1 MFKEILQKALELKAS
16 DVILS
21 ANARPTLK
29 MKGEISFV
37 EEYKEVISKEEMQNI
52 AFSTMSEVQQK
63 RFQKEKELDYGIW
76 FWKYRFRVNAF
87 MTRNG
92 MWIVCR
98 PIATEVPEFDKLG
111 LPEAVRS
118 FAHKTNWLVLVTGSV
133 WSGKSTSM
141 ISLINEINKNH
152 AKHIITVEDPIE
164 FIFENNKSLIE
175 QREVENSTLTF
186 ENWLKYA
193 LRQAPDVIM
202 VWEMRDLETFRLAL
216 RAAETGN
223 LVFATLHTSG
233 AARTVSRVID
243 MFPAWEKDQV
253 KAQLAESLIWV
264 VWQKLLKT
272 ADWKSRVLA
281 AEVMV
286 NNTSVSNLIRK
297 WDTHQ
302 INSVIETSA
311 WEGMI
316 NMRRTLEKLYEK
328 WSITEKLYNE
338 EIKLLWR
345 DL

>member
-1 MFKEILQKALELKAS
+1 MLKEILQMSLDLKAS
-16 DVILS
+16 DIIMS
-21 ANARPTLK
+21 ANSIPSLK
-29 MKGEISFV
+29 MRGEVQFI
-37 EEYKEVISKEEMQNI
+37 EWKEKISKEDMQKI
-52 AFSTMSEVQQK
+52 VFSTMSEWQRK
-63 RFQKEKELDYGIW
+63 RFTQEKELDYGIG

-98 PIATEVPEFDKLG
+98 PIATEVPEFDNLW
-111 LPEAVRS
+111 LPESVRK
-118 FAHKTNWLVLVTGSV
+118 FAHKRNGLVLVTGSV

-186 ENWLKYA
+186 ENGLKYA

-233 AARTVSRVID
+233 AARTVSRIID

-253 KAQLAESLIWV
+253 KAQLSESLIWV

-272 ADWKSRVLA
+272 KDWEERVLA
-281 AEVMV
+281 AEVMS
-286 NNTSVSNLIRK
+286 NNTSISNIIRK
-297 WDTHQ
+297 GEIHQ

-311 WEGMI
+311 NEWMI
-316 NMRRTLEKLYEK
+316 NMRRTLEKLYEADK
-328 WSITEKLYNE
+328 ISEDLYNE
-338 EIKLLWR
+338 ELKLLWK

>member
-1 MFKEILQKALELKAS
+1 MLKELLQMSLDRKAS
-16 DVILS
+16 DIIMS
-21 ANARPTLK
+21 AKAKPCLK
-29 MKGEISFV
+29 INW
-37 EEYKEVISKEEMQNI
+37 EVNFLEDFGIISKNEMQKI
-52 AFSTMSEVQQK
+52 VFSTMSEIQGK
-63 RFQKEKELDYGIW
+63 RFLEEKELDYGIW
-76 FWKYRFRVNAF
+76 FWEYRFRVNAF

-98 PIATEVPEFDKLG
+98 PIATDVPEFDKLG

-118 FAHKTNWLVLVTGSV
+118 FAYKRNWLVLVTWSV
-133 WSGKSTSM
+133 GSGKSTSM
-141 ISLINEINKNH
+141 ISLINEINKKH

-164 FIFENNKSLIE
+164 FIFKNNKSLIE

-186 ENWLKYA
+186 ENGLKYA

-243 MFPAWEKDQV
+243 MFPAGEKDQV
-253 KAQLAESLIWV
+253 RAQLSESLIWV

-272 ADWKSRVLA
+272 TDWKGRVLA

-286 NNTSVSNLIRK
+286 NNTSVSNIIRK
-297 WDTHQ
+297 GETHQ

-311 WEGMI
+311 RDWMI
-316 NMRRTLEKLYEK
+316 NMRRTLEKLYEEGR
-328 WSITEKLYNE
+328 ITEKLYNE
-338 EIKLLWR
+338 EIKLIWK

>member
-1 MFKEILQKALELKAS
+1 MLKEILQMSLDLEAS
-16 DVILS
+16 DVIIS
-21 ANARPTLK
+21 ANCIPSLK
-29 MKGEISFV
+29 MKWEIHFI
-37 EEYKEVISKEEMQNI
+37 EWKEKISKEDMQKM
-52 AFSTMSEVQQK
+52 AFSTMSEKQRV
-63 RFQKEKELDYGIW
+63 RFLEEKELDYGIW

-92 MWIVCR
+92 MWLVCR
-98 PIATEVPEFDKLG
+98 PIATEVPEFDNLW
-111 LPEAVRS
+111 LPESVRK
-118 FAHKTNWLVLVTGSV
+118 FAHKRNGLVLVTWSV
-133 WSGKSTSM
+133 WSWKSTSM
-141 ISLINEINKNH
+141 ISLINEINKHH

-186 ENWLKYA
+186 DNGLKYA

-253 KAQLAESLIWV
+253 RAQLSESLIWV

-272 ADWKSRVLA
+272 ADWKGRVLA
-281 AEVMV
+281 AEVLA
-286 NNTSVSNLIRK
+286 NNTSISNIIRK
-297 WDTHQ
+297 WEVHQ

-311 WEGMI
+311 NEGMI
-316 NMRRTLEKLYEK
+316 NMRRTLENLYNEWK
-328 WSITEKLYNE
+328 ITEDLFNE
-338 EIKLLWR
+338 EIKLIWK

>member
-1 MFKEILQKALELKAS
+1 MSLDEKAS
-16 DVILS
+16 DIIMS
-21 ANARPTLK
+21 AKAKPSLK
-29 MKGEISFV
+29 MRGEVHFIDEFDI
-37 EEYKEVISKEEMQNI
+37 ISKEEMQKI
-52 AFSTMSEVQQK
+52 VFSTMSESQQK
-63 RFQKEKELDYGIW
+63 RFVKEKELDYGIW

-92 MWIVCR
+92 MWMVCR
-98 PIATEVPEFDKLG
+98 PIATEVPDFDSLG
-111 LPEAVRS
+111 LPVAVKA

-133 WSGKSTSM
+133 GSGKSTSM
-141 ISLINEINKNH
+141 ISLVNEINKNH
-152 AKHIITVEDPIE
+152 SKHIITVEDPIE

-175 QREVENSTLTF
+175 QREVENSTLSF

-223 LVFATLHTSG
+223 LVFATLHTAG

-243 MFPAWEKDQV
+243 MFPAGEKDQV

-264 VWQKLLKT
+264 VWQKLLKSS
-272 ADWKSRVLA
+272 DWKSRVLA

-286 NNTSVSNLIRK
+286 NSTSVSNLIRK
-297 WDTHQ
+297 GDTHQ

-311 WEGMI
+311 RDWMI
-316 NMRRTLEKLYEK
+316 NMRRTLEGLYEK
-328 WSITEKLYNE
+328 WKITEKLYEE
-338 EIKLLWR
+338 EIKLLWK

>member
-1 MFKEILQKALELKAS
+1 MSLDMKAS
-16 DVILS
+16 DLILS
-21 ANARPTLK
+21 ANARPSLK
-29 MKGEISFV
+29 MKWEISFI
-37 EEYKEVISKEEMQNI
+37 EWKEKITKEEMQKVV
-52 AFSTMSEVQQK
+52 FSTMSESQQK
-63 RFQKEKELDYGIW
+63 RFLVDKEFDYGIW

-98 PIATEVPEFDKLG
+98 PIATEVPEFDQLG
-111 LPEAVRS
+111 LPKAVRS
-118 FAHKTNWLVLVTGSV
+118 FANKSNWLVLITGSV
-133 WSGKSTSM
+133 GSGKSTSM

-186 ENWLKYA
+186 ENGLKYA

-216 RAAETGN
+216 RAAETWN

-233 AARTVSRVID
+233 AARTVSRIID

-253 KAQLAESLIWV
+253 KAQLSESLIWV

-272 ADWKSRVLA
+272 SDWKGRVLA

-286 NNTSVSNLIRK
+286 NTTSISNIIRK
-297 WDTHQ
+297 WEVHQ

-311 WEGMI
+311 RDWMI
-316 NMRRTLEKLYEK
+316 NMRRTLEILFEK
-328 WSITEKLYNE
+328 WRISETLYDE
-338 EIKLLWR
+338 EIKLLWK

>member
-1 MFKEILQKALELKAS
+1 MLKEILQMSLDEKAS
-16 DVILS
+16 DIIMS
-21 ANARPTLK
+21 AKAKPSLK
-29 MKGEISFV
+29 MRGEVHFIDEFDI
-37 EEYKEVISKEEMQNI
+37 ISKEEMQKI
-52 AFSTMSEVQQK
+52 VFSTMSESQQK
-63 RFQKEKELDYGIW
+63 RFVKEKELDYGIW

-92 MWIVCR
+92 MWMVCR
-98 PIATEVPEFDKLG
+98 PIATEVPDFDSLG
-111 LPEAVRS
+111 LPVAVKA

-133 WSGKSTSM
+133 GSGKSTSM
-141 ISLINEINKNH
+141 ISLVNEINKNH
-152 AKHIITVEDPIE
+152 SKHIITVEDPIE

-175 QREVENSTLTF
+175 QREVENSTLSF

-223 LVFATLHTSG
+223 LVFATLHTAG

-243 MFPAWEKDQV
+243 MFPAGEKDQV

-264 VWQKLLKT
+264 VWQKLLKSS
-272 ADWKSRVLA
+272 DWKSRVLA

-286 NNTSVSNLIRK
+286 NSTSVSNLIRK
-297 WDTHQ
+297 GDTHQ

-311 WEGMI
+311 RDWMI
-316 NMRRTLEKLYEK
+316 NMRRTLEGLYEK
-328 WSITEKLYNE
+328 WKITEKLYEE
-338 EIKLLWR
+338 EIKLLWK